1 MKARS
6 LWQSGGNPTPALP
19 TMGNVANTMGN
30 VSNTVG
36 NTMGN
41 VANTMGNTMGNVG
54 NTMGNVANTMGNV
67 ANTMGNAAGTVKQTI
82 QANPHYS
89 LFALP
94 LVIYGLIALY
104 MNLITKKTG
113 LKEYVAF
120 IYLSFLLLLLGY
132 SRYCTSKLTSQGGGM
147 IFMIASYLMVTSV
160 AALIFF
166 LYKVLTYKEDTPTQ
180 TTSR

>member
-6 LWQSGGNPTPALP
+6 LWQNGGIPTP
-19 TMGNVANTMGN
+19 VSNTMGWECSFQYYGKHDGKCSQYSRYYN
-30 VSNTVG
+30 
-36 NTMGN
+36 
-41 VANTMGNTMGNVG
+41 MGNVG
-54 NTMGNVANTMGNV
+54 NTMGNVANTMGNT
-67 ANTMGNAAGTVKQTI
+67 ANTVKQTI

-89 LFALP
+89 LFALKIL

-147 IFMIASYLMVTSV
+147 IFMI
-160 AALIFF
+160 
-166 LYKVLTYKEDTPTQ
+166 VLTSTQ
-180 TTSR
+180 TTSRYLYGHQIGRRIDFLFIQSIDIQRVVRYSSRFL

>member
-6 LWQSGGNPTPALP
+6 LWQSGGIPTPALP
-19 TMGNVANTMGN
+19 TMGNV
-30 VSNTVG
+30 S

-41 VANTMGNTMGNVG
+41 VANTMGNTMGNVA
-54 NTMGNVANTMGNV
+54 NTMGNVGNTMGNTMGNV

>member
-6 LWQSGGNPTPALP
+6 LWQCGGNPTPALS
-19 TMGNVANTMGN
+19 TMGNVGNTMGN
-30 VSNTVG
+30 VG